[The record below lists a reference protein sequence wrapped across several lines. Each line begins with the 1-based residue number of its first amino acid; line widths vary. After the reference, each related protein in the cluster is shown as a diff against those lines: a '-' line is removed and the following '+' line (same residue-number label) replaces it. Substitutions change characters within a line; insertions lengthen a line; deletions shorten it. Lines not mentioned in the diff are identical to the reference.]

1 MLVSYVVRESS
12 NTAVCLQ
19 RLDELQTHVAAMRVA
34 CGEAETQL
42 RLSSEASQ
50 SLLDRAESL
59 RSERYDSLL
68 SLYWLLIDNS
78 GKRWRRVNLL
88 SHSS

>member
-1 MLVSYVVRESS
+1 
-12 NTAVCLQ
+12 
-19 RLDELQTHVAAMRVA
+19 MRIA

-59 RSERYDSLL
+59 RSERYDNVCLECIF
-68 SLYWLLIDNS
+68 YWPLTDNTGRKS
-78 GKRWRRVNLL
+78 RRANLL
-88 SHSS
+88 SCSFYTVSRSVMKKLKL

>member
-1 MLVSYVVRESS
+1 
-12 NTAVCLQ
+12 
-19 RLDELQTHVAAMRVA
+19 MRIA

-59 RSERYDSLL
+59 RSERYDNVCLERISAGHLHITQGGSRDAQIYCHAL
-68 SLYWLLIDNS
+68 PTPF
-78 GKRWRRVNLL
+78 
-88 SHSS
+88 HAQ